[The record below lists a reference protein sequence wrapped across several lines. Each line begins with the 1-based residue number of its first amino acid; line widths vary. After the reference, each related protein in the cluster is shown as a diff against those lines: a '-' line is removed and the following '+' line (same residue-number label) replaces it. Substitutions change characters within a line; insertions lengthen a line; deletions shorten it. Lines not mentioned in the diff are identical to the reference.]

1 MRKWQRMGSRGTTER
16 EWHRM
21 GGRGVR
27 EKKWQRMGSSRGNGR
42 IGAAEEGR

>member
-1 MRKWQRMGSRGTTER
+1 MGSRGTTER

-27 EKKWQRMGSSRGNGR
+27 EKKWQRMGSSRGYGR